1 MAAIFFRA
9 VQGGLVGKGL
19 TRMWGNI
26 RERDFRNSG
35 L

>member
-19 TRMWGNI
+19 NLQAFHASSSDGPG
-26 RERDFRNSG
+26 F
-35 L
+35 